1 MVSKFFSNK
10 IINKNIKQ
18 KHQIK
23 MGLTLSPKLYVLLV
37 ILLTILVIG
46 LFLYFAFHLNILEY
60 TILPAK
66 KSDIVASPKEDLI
79 QYFVTNWAKLA
90 PYIIRKD
97 CDNENIPPEILA
109 DFKKKFG
116 HYFKNKHEEHDPM
129 LQHYSNN
136 TYERTFKMEFTEMCK
151 TLKALGD
158 FMTTSPIRHQAL
170 SLKELGKEI
179 ERLHTEHFPQAVF
192 ISVILERMIDI
203 CNKYPEYNVDQ
214 IVNTHDLLTTTIIF
228 YLVMPSKYW

>member
-1 MVSKFFSNK
+1 MTL
-10 IINKNIKQ
+10 I
-18 KHQIK
+18 
-23 MGLTLSPKLYVLLV
+23 LSPKLYILLV
-37 ILLTILVIG
+37 ILVTVLVIG
-46 LFLYFAFHLNILEY
+46 LFLYFAFHINITEY
-60 TILPAK
+60 TILSK
-66 KSDIVASPKEDLI
+66 QKQVMGSPKEDLI

-97 CDNENIPPEILA
+97 CDNENIPPEILV
-109 DFKKKFG
+109 DFKNKFG
-116 HYFKNKHEEHDPM
+116 HYFKNKHEANDPM
-129 LQHYSNN
+129 LEHYSNN

-158 FMTTSPIRHQAL
+158 FITTSPIRHQAI

-192 ISVILERMIDI
+192 ISVILERILEV